1 MIPEMLP
8 GYNFVFRSTWYIQVR
23 VEVPDIVNDF
33 LIPSE
38 LTILMPDPEQ
48 QSLSQ
53 ELKICSLMKQI
64 LQVQYSL

>member
-8 GYNFVFRSTWYIQVR
+8 GYDFVFRSTWYIEGR

-38 LTILMPDPEQ
+38 LTILIPDPE
-48 QSLSQ
+48 
-53 ELKICSLMKQI
+53 
-64 LQVQYSL
+64 